1 MNLVYCDG
9 ENDQILIESAKCT
22 LPLSVLK
29 ASPYSIDQSRPIQ
42 FKVSTINSV
51 GESAESEVGGEAV
64 SATAPD
70 APVNLARDYSLTS
83 TTSIT
88 FTWEDPAFNGDL
100 PILDYQVS
108 FDQSSGVY

>member
-1 MNLVYCDG
+1 M
-9 ENDQILIESAKCT
+9 
-22 LPLSVLK
+22 PLSVLK
-29 ASPYSIDQSRPIQ
+29 AAPYSIDQSKPIR

-51 GESAESEVGGEAV
+51 GESPESEVGGDAI

-70 APVNLARDYSLTS
+70 APVNLARDYSLTT

-88 FTWEDPAFNGDL
+88 FTWEEPAFDGDL